1 MAEPGFPTDEGLPAI
16 SPAPDASGRLPAG
29 LVLNGT
35 YVIDSLIATGGM
47 GEVYRG
53 HVLET
58 GDMVAIKVIRA
69 DMAANE
75 AALALFR
82 KEASALHR
90 LNHEAIIRYFVVAI
104 DPGLQRPYLAM
115 EFVDGEPLSEILKRG
130 ALPADQCHLLLD
142 RLAAGLGAAHQIGI
156 VHRDISPD
164 NVIVPDGDVRR
175 AKIIDFGIAKSMALG
190 AATVIGDGF
199 AGKYS
204 YVSPEQLGLY
214 GGVVTARSDMYS
226 LGLLVAEAARGAR
239 LDMGANHA
247 ETIDRRRAVPVLDG
261 VPDTLRAALTAML
274 QPLPEDRPESMEAV
288 RLLRQPH
295 AMPQA
300 AAPA

>member
-1 MAEPGFPTDEGLPAI
+1 MAESGFPPADGLPAL
-16 SPAPDASGRLPAG
+16 SPVRRHASGRLPAG

-115 EFVDGEPLSEILKRG
+115 EFVDGEPLSDILKRG
-130 ALPADQCHLLLD
+130 RTPGRSMPSPARPAGGRTWCGSSD
-142 RLAAGLGAAHQIGI
+142 R
-156 VHRDISPD
+156 HRAP
-164 NVIVPDGDVRR
+164 GY
-175 AKIIDFGIAKSMALG
+175 
-190 AATVIGDGF
+190 F
-199 AGKYS
+199 AG
-204 YVSPEQLGLY
+204 
-214 GGVVTARSDMYS
+214 
-226 LGLLVAEAARGAR
+226 
-239 LDMGANHA
+239 
-247 ETIDRRRAVPVLDG
+247 
-261 VPDTLRAALTAML
+261 
-274 QPLPEDRPESMEAV
+274 
-288 RLLRQPH
+288 
-295 AMPQA
+295 
-300 AAPA
+300 